1 MSLAGPK
8 TVSAGGEGEDSAPLL
23 HPALGT
29 PLQKGHGPDG
39 AGPEEATCSEEWST
53 SPSVACQ

>member
-8 TVSAGGEGEDSAPLL
+8 TMTAGGEGEDFAPLL
-23 HPALGT
+23 HPALET
-29 PLQKGHGPDG
+29 TLQKGHGPDG
-39 AGPEEATCSEEWST
+39 AGPEEATCSEEWRS